1 MGPGAACAFRRFG
14 LVSEAAIRNPPKATI
29 GVDRAF
35 KFVFDTGVTAVKT
48 AYLLMMRFPAF

>member
-1 MGPGAACAFRRFG
+1 M
-14 LVSEAAIRNPPKATI
+14 ATI

-35 KFVFDTGVTAVKT
+35 KFVIDTSVTAVNT